1 MIGYSPEQNQKN
13 LFQPLL
19 KEFIDLN
26 HELVLLSQ
34 KIDWKS
40 LENEFTSLYSNT
52 GAPAKPIRLMVGL
65 LILKQVYNLGDET
78 VIPTWISNPYMQYFC
93 GEAHFQWKMP
103 CDPSDLVHFRKRM
116 GAKGIEKILAQSVL
130 IHGSSAQSDEIC
142 IDTTAQEKNITYPTD
157 VKLHV
162 KIIKGCQK
170 IASKENIIQ
179 RQSYLRTT
187 KKLLLQNRFAHHPT
201 KRKLARKAQ
210 RKIKTIAGRLVR
222 ELDRK
227 LSVESIKGY
236 QQQLAIYKQVLKQN
250 RHDSNKI
257 YSLHEPEVACIAKG
271 KIAKPY
277 EFGSKIC
284 LAITKHSNIIVGA
297 LNFTGNPHDSKTLES
312 ILDQHELLTGKR
324 AKAAIVDRGF
334 RGKKIVNG
342 TQIIL
347 PDNGSNKSNY
357 EKRKSRIQFRRRAA
371 IEPIISH
378 VKYNH
383 RMIKNYLKGVQ
394 GDQINSMMA
403 AAAFNFKSW
412 LNKASQFFLSLFNL
426 PFYGT
431 LPIYITLKIEYR
443 VLKD

>member
-1 MIGYSPEQNQKN
+1 MHQ
-13 LFQPLL
+13 
-19 KEFIDLN
+19 
-26 HELVLLSQ
+26 
-34 KIDWKS
+34 
-40 LENEFTSLYSNT
+40 
-52 GAPAKPIRLMVGL
+52 
-65 LILKQVYNLGDET
+65 
-78 VIPTWISNPYMQYFC
+78 
-93 GEAHFQWKMP
+93 
-103 CDPSDLVHFRKRM
+103 
-116 GAKGIEKILAQSVL
+116 
-130 IHGSSAQSDEIC
+130 
-142 IDTTAQEKNITYPTD
+142 
-157 VKLHV
+157 
-162 KIIKGCQK
+162 
-170 IASKENIIQ
+170 
-179 RQSYLRTT
+179 
-187 KKLLLQNRFAHHPT
+187 KKLVLQNRFAHHPT

-297 LNFTGNPHDSKTLES
+297 LNVTGNPHDSKTLES
-312 ILDQHELLTGKR
+312 ILDPHELLTGKR

-378 VKYNH
+378 VKYKH
-383 RMIKNYLKGVQ
+383 RMIRNYLKGIQ

-412 LNKASQFFLSLFNL
+412 LNKSSQFFLSLFNFQLYL
-426 PFYGT
+426 PF
-431 LPIYITLKIEYR
+431 PHYITLKVEYR

>member
-1 MIGYSPEQNQKN
+1 MIGHSPEQNQKS

-19 KEFIDLN
+19 KEFIDVN

-34 KIDWKS
+34 KIDWRL
-40 LENEFTSLYSNT
+40 LENEFTLLYSRT

-78 VIPTWISNPYMQYFC
+78 VIPMWISNPYMQYFC

-103 CDPSDLVHFRKRM
+103 CDPSDLVHFRKRL
-116 GAKGIEKILAQSVL
+116 GAKGIEKILAQSIS
-130 IHGSSAQSDEIC
+130 IHGASAQSDEIC

-157 VKLHV
+157 VKLHI
-162 KIIKGCQK
+162 KIIEGCQK

-179 RQSYLRTT
+179 RQSYRRIT

-201 KRKLARKAQ
+201 KRKLAKKAQ
-210 RKIKTIAGRLVR
+210 RKIKTIAGRVVR
-222 ELDRK
+222 ELERK
-227 LSVESIKGY
+227 LSEEIIKGY
-236 QQQLAIYKQVLKQN
+236 QQPLAIYKQVLKQN

-257 YSLHEPEVACIAKG
+257 YSLHEPDVACIAKG
-271 KIAKPY
+271 KIAKPF

-284 LAITKHSNIIVGA
+284 LAITKHSNIIVGT
-297 LNFTGNPHDSKTLES
+297 LNFTGNPHDNKTLES
-312 ILDQHELLTGKR
+312 ILDQHERLTGKR

-334 RGKKIVNG
+334 RGKKIFNG
-342 TQIIL
+342 TKIIL

-378 VKYNH
+378 VKHKH
-383 RMIKNYLKGVQ
+383 RMIRNYLKGIQ

-412 LNKASQFFLSLFNL
+412 LNKASQFFLSLINFQL
-426 PFYGT
+426 YH
-431 LPIYITLKIEYR
+431 PIALNITLKIEYR